1 MLNHTSSNSER
12 IINLKG
18 ASNFRDVGG
27 IYNKDG
33 RKIKSGLLYRSA
45 ELSGITNDDIF
56 QLKKLNVKT
65 IIDLRTV
72 AERQSKLIP
81 TNHNHSFKIINVP
94 ISDRDK
100 EMTQKE
106 FFRFLISKGKDYDF
120 GEYLHEIYF
129 KIAFEKQQAVNK
141 AISLLTDER
150 NLPAVIHCTAGK
162 DRTGF
167 ISALIQLILNV
178 EVESVIKD
186 YLFSNELLEKQA
198 KRLIR
203 QVRLMS
209 LFRISAKQLKP
220 LMEAKSIYL
229 TDVLEE
235 IKRIHT
241 TIEEYLVEGC
251 KIEKLKLKTLESI
264 FLETN

>member
-1 MLNHTSSNSER
+1 MADHSQLKSNR
-12 IINLKG
+12 IFKLEG

-33 RKIKSGLLYRSA
+33 RKLKPGLLYRSA
-45 ELSGITNDDIF
+45 ELSGITSDDLN
-56 QLKKLNVKT
+56 QLKRLNVKT

-81 TNHNHSFKIINVP
+81 TNHNSGFKVINIP

-106 FFRFLISKGKDYDF
+106 FFRFLISKGKDYNF

-129 KIAFEKQQAVNK
+129 KIAFEKQEAVNK
-141 AISLLTDER
+141 AFDLLSDEV

-167 ISALIQLILNV
+167 ISALFQLILNV
-178 EVESVIKD
+178 ETENVLQD
-186 YLFSNELLEKQA
+186 YLLSNELLEKQA
-198 KRLIR
+198 NRLIR

-229 TDVLEE
+229 TDVLDE
-235 IKRIHT
+235 IHRRHT
-241 TIEEYLVEGC
+241 TIEKYLVEGC
-251 KIEKLKLKTLESI
+251 KIDRLKLKSLESI
-264 FLETN
+264 FLGTN